1 MTVAEQDLR
10 PLWSQGAAIAAECDR
25 PPNQNVRLRRVVVDQ
40 PGLQLVTDIHPNLT
54 VVVVPSGQVERAQ
67 WLLSVA
73 LGGAEPGV
81 HVELTDGLGRNLLLF
96 RPHGGRS
103 RVLDLDTQL
112 EALPPVLART
122 STGDCWTPTIPE
134 PCGMPDAEVVM
145 QLSAVHQPTLWDTAT
160 RLAEALD
167 RDPADAERTP
177 EGRDQ
182 AFDRRGARRRARRT
196 GLGRRAHRGRDVRQD
211 PTADAALAAW
221 RTVAGDVPL
230 DAALALRGAIEACAV
245 ARSRTVA
252 LAAVS
257 PRPSAT
263 DAPAA
268 SDVPAEP
275 APVAVVA
282 EVLATVFREPV
293 DTPQT
298 LVLPPCSGAGAGIQL
313 LLDVLPDLL
322 GARQVLVVT
331 CDGDVADWGR
341 LEALAGRATSA
352 QARSR

>member
-1 MTVAEQDLR
+1 MAVAEQDLR

-25 PPNQNVRLRRVVVDQ
+25 APSQNVRLRRLVVDQ
-40 PGLQLVTDIHPNLT
+40 PGLQLVTDVHPNLT

-67 WLLSVA
+67 RLLSAA

-122 STGDCWTPTIPE
+122 STEDRWTPTIPE
-134 PCGMPDAEVVM
+134 PCGMPAAEVVL
-145 QLSAVHQPTLWDTAT
+145 QLSAVHQATLWDAAA
-160 RLAEALD
+160 RLVEALD
-167 RDPADAERTP
+167 RDPAEAERAP
-177 EGRDQ
+177 EGRDGTP
-182 AFDRRGARRRARRT
+182 DRRGARRRARRT
-196 GLGRRAHRGRDVRQD
+196 GLGRRAHRGRDVRPD
-211 PTADAALAAW
+211 ASADAALAAW
-221 RTVAGDVPL
+221 RAVAGDVSL
-230 DAALALRGAIEACAV
+230 DAALGLRGAIEACAV

-263 DAPAA
+263 DVPGA
-268 SDVPAEP
+268 SHVPAEP

-298 LVLPPCSGAGAGIQL
+298 LILPPCSGAGAGIQL

-352 QARSR
+352 LARCR